1 MSGVIVSLRCLKKF
15 KINATPEESKQIK
28 QLTRGDFKRL
38 YGNDIDKARTS
49 SISNLS
55 ILSYTNTEIEY
66 PSIKVNMRRAK
77 KKQSFWANWLKYL
90 MEAIGK
96 GDAE

>member
-28 QLTRGDFKRL
+28 QLSRGEFKRL
-38 YGNDIDKARTS
+38 YGSNIDKAHTS

-66 PSIKVNMRRAK
+66 PSIKVNMRKAK
-77 KKQSFWANWLKYL
+77 KKQSIWATWLKYL